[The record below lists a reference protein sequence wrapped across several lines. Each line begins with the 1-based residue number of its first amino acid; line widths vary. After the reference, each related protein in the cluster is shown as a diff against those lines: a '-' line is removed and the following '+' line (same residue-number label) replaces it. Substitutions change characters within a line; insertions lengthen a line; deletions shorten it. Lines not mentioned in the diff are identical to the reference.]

1 MSCPNR
7 SYFFYLKG
15 NEVNEITC
23 TCSNHVLDFF
33 KWNDE
38 SEDEVKNNILLDTQ
52 KFVDVLQI
60 IDENTGIGQSVESL
74 NRLLTYIFEQFTML
88 NVKSNEF
95 CDLCEQ
101 EPKRQYKTLE
111 KRGLRKNVKGCIKT
125 IYVHLEVSID
135 SILARIE
142 LT

>member
-1 MSCPNR
+1 MRVIDRINGSTVD
-7 SYFFYLKG
+7 FLKEG
-15 NEVNEITC
+15 VVVSTR
-23 TCSNHVLDFF
+23 T
-33 KWNDE
+33 
-38 SEDEVKNNILLDTQ
+38 
-52 KFVDVLQI
+52 
-60 IDENTGIGQSVESL
+60 IDEAGEIVEIIPESDIVFDLIFALVIPFEKIKHMITTSTCNFIYFVIIKIKKIASIGA
-74 NRLLTYIFEQFTML
+74 
-88 NVKSNEF
+88 NEF

>member
-1 MSCPNR
+1 
-7 SYFFYLKG
+7 
-15 NEVNEITC
+15 
-23 TCSNHVLDFF
+23 
-33 KWNDE
+33 
-38 SEDEVKNNILLDTQ
+38 LDTQ

-60 IDENTGIGQSVESL
+60 IDENTGIDQNVESL
-74 NRLLTYIFEQFTML
+74 NRLLTDIFEQFTKL
-88 NVKSNEF
+88 NVKSNER

-101 EPKRQYKTLE
+101 EPKRQHKTLD

-125 IYVHLEVSID
+125 IYVHLTVSID